1 MRAKYEAE
9 KKAAFEYVDATTCY
23 ACGQPLPAAT
33 IEEARRAARES
44 FEKHQREIL
53 DKLIAD
59 ANLEKDTY
67 SKLTKLVS
75 TTEQEIAML
84 DQRLSQLRAEHH
96 AATLAITTAKDVL
109 AIDLET
115 EEEQAKL
122 SPEYRKLTDELT
134 RAQTALEASATTKIT
149 AATLTTRRRDISVQI
164 DMVRQNLA
172 TATADLRRRLANKE
186 RTAEI
191 QRLIDE
197 TKAAEK
203 KIAERIAE
211 L

>member
-1 MRAKYEAE
+1 MDAQAKADSILREIEKTETTANSKRDTLEACVKKQANIKSALDSMRAKYEAE

-84 DQRLSQLRAEHH
+84 DQRLSQLRA
-96 AATLAITTAKDVL
+96 
-109 AIDLET
+109 
-115 EEEQAKL
+115 
-122 SPEYRKLTDELT
+122 
-134 RAQTALEASATTKIT
+134 
-149 AATLTTRRRDISVQI
+149 
-164 DMVRQNLA
+164 
-172 TATADLRRRLANKE
+172 
-186 RTAEI
+186 
-191 QRLIDE
+191 
-197 TKAAEK
+197 
-203 KIAERIAE
+203 
-211 L
+211 

>member
-1 MRAKYEAE
+1 MRNTRLRKRRHLNTSTRPPATL
-9 KKAAFEYVDATTCY
+9 AA
-23 ACGQPLPAAT
+23 AAT

-96 AATLAITTAKDVL
+96 AVTLAITTAKDVP

-122 SPEYRKLTDELT
+122 SSEYRKLSDELT

-149 AATLTTRRRDISVQI
+149 AGTAHAPRR
-164 DMVRQNLA
+164 
-172 TATADLRRRLANKE
+172 LRRYAHGTPPGYI
-186 RTAEI
+186 RTDRHCASEPRNRNHRPAPSPC
-191 QRLIDE
+191 Q
-197 TKAAEK
+197 
-203 KIAERIAE
+203 
-211 L
+211 